1 MYFESFRKH
10 AWLWIPIVCVAFVL
24 FASQNIY
31 AQWEELPS
39 EGTTVDFALTANE
52 KAQSIYGTAIH
63 AGDTY
68 WMGVNGTQISAD
80 GDILSQDLAARLQGG
95 LDFAGVSLQGFI
107 EVQRDLESDLTTATG
122 AYLRKVVALEKLAI
136 VLGGGSF
143 VERDQFAELD
153 TFDKEGTEA
162 SAGGAEILP
171 YWLFLIGGAYDFT
184 ETVGLYGKVIGTPQG
199 NFSSLGGIFDVGT
212 DIVLSDTWTLKIQ
225 STTEFE
231 RTERDTETS
240 TENSVILSVNF

>member
-1 MYFESFRKH
+1 MSYRSTIFILILMLAAFL
-10 AWLWIPIVCVAFVL
+10 AIPGFT
-24 FASQNIY
+24 
-31 AQWEELPS
+31 QWEELPS

-52 KAQSIYGTAIH
+52 KAQSIYGTATH
-63 AGDTY
+63 AGETY
-68 WMGVNGTQISAD
+68 WMGVNGTQISAE
-80 GDILSQDLAARLQGG
+80 GGILSQDLAARLQGG
-95 LDFAGVSLQGFI
+95 LHFWDVSLQGFI
-107 EVQRDLESDLTTATG
+107 ELTRDMESDLTTATG
-122 AYLRKVVALEKLAI
+122 AYLRKVVELEKLAI

-162 SAGGAEILP
+162 SVGGAEILP
-171 YWLFLIGGAYDFT
+171 YWLFILGCEVDFT

-231 RTERDTETS
+231 RTGRETETS